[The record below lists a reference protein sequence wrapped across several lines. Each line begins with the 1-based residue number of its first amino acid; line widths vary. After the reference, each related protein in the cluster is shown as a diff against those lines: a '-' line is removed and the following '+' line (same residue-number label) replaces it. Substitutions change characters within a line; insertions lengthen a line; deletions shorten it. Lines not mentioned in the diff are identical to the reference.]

1 MRRKNGEN
9 LGLSLGIKVSI
20 DVSLVELSKVEYAYT
35 TMMLT
40 KKDNFIN

>member
-1 MRRKNGEN
+1 MWRKHGKN
-9 LGLSLGIKVSI
+9 LGLSLGIRVSI
-20 DVSLVELSKVEYAYT
+20 DVSLVELSKVEYAYM